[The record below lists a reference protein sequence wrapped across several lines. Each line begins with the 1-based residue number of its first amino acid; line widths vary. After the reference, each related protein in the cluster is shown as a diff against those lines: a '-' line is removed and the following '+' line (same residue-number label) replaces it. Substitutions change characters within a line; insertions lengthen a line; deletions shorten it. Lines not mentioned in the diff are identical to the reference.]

1 MHQHPR
7 QPLRPFSPSASPR
20 LTSTANTSG
29 DSMSVRTYST
39 EDLSAASQSV
49 RSPDGKEPTPKDRAS
64 LVVQHFFTKTA
75 LIICSSRV
83 SLPPAVSKNGE
94 AKMDRWVR
102 IFHLKPIP
110 LYNHAHLLDH
120 SSPLR
125 HQRASLGLGCPLFW
139 RNRQVFHCQVF
150 LCFSGNVVYVLSR
163 FRAPN
168 YQTQTSTSSLT

>member
-49 RSPDGKEPTPKDRAS
+49 RSPNGKESTPKDRAS

-102 IFHLKPIP
+102 ISHLKSPP
-110 LYNHAHLLDH
+110 LYKHAHLLDH

-125 HQRASLGLGCPLFW
+125 RISELHWVL
-139 RNRQVFHCQVF
+139 VV
-150 LCFSGNVVYVLSR
+150 LCFGETVKCFTAR
-163 FRAPN
+163 
-168 YQTQTSTSSLT
+168 SSCVSVAMWLMSCLALEH